1 MKMFLTRLGFG
12 SKAVVTGDVTQIDL
26 PPGKISG
33 LKEADRVLANV
44 EGVKVVRFDQ
54 RDVVRHRIV
63 QSVVNAYEIF
73 EKQKADAAAAANG
86 NGNGNGKPFA
96 PAGE

>member
-1 MKMFLTRLGFG
+1 
-12 SKAVVTGDVTQIDL
+12 
-26 PPGKISG
+26 
-33 LKEADRVLANV
+33 
-44 EGVKVVRFDQ
+44 VKFVRFDQ

-73 EKQKADAAAAANG
+73 EKKKADDAAAAAANVNGHG
-86 NGNGNGKPFA
+86 NGNGNGKPSA